1 MFTTVV
7 IMTSHD
13 MKAKQQCANFI
24 VQNKGGRI
32 MVIVNVLID
41 FMEHVVNKVSI
52 ENILVHAPFAVYI
65 CLKQIIANKQNVWK
79 NK

>member
-1 MFTTVV
+1 
-7 IMTSHD
+7 

-52 ENILVHAPFAVYI
+52 ENILVYVPCAVYSYI
-65 CLKQIIANKQNVWK
+65 CSKQIIANKQNVWK